1 MKNFTRSEKRKTTK
15 KARETAGTDILV
27 HHMGSSITV
36 LINSI
41 TFLEGSGN
49 YTFIY
54 TDAGKKYLVCK
65 TMKLLSENLK
75 QNFIRIHKSF
85 LINSDLIIERIEED
99 RLLRMACGRK
109 VTVSRRRNK
118 QITKILNHSQLQ
130 ISA

>member
-1 MKNFTRSEKRKTTK
+1 MKNFTKSKNRKVAK
-15 KARETAGTDILV
+15 IAREASGADILV
-27 HHMGSSITV
+27 HHMGSSIAVTT
-36 LINSI
+36 NTI

-54 TDAGKKYLVCK
+54 TDSGKRYLVCK

-85 LINSDLIIERIEED
+85 LINSDLVIERIEDD
-99 RLLRMACGRK
+99 RLLKMACGRE
-109 VTVSRRRNK
+109 VTVSRRKNK
-118 QITKILNHSQLQ
+118 QITKILNHFGLQ